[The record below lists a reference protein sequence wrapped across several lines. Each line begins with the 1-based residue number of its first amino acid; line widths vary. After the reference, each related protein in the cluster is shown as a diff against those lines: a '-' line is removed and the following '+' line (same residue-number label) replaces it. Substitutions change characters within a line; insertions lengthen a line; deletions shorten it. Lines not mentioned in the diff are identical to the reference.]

1 MLPTFLSVT
10 EYRYFFRKREI
21 MKRQE
26 VILKI
31 VAVSTLAMLQGC
43 VAIMAGGA
51 AAAGT
56 IAYVRGDLESIMEE
70 DITAIY
76 ESSKQALR
84 DLEIEIV
91 GTDKDMLSAVVNGKG
106 AEDKKIV
113 IKMKR
118 IEQGRLVKLTIRI
131 GTFGDKTLSQIIYNK
146 IHKNL
151 KKYGTKM

>member
-1 MLPTFLSVT
+1 
-10 EYRYFFRKREI
+10 
-21 MKRQE
+21 MKKQE

-31 VAVSTLAMLQGC
+31 LVVSTLAMLQGC
-43 VAIMAGGA
+43 AAVVVAGGA
-51 AAAGT
+51 VAGT
-56 IAYVRGDLESIMEE
+56 VAYVRGDLESIMDE
-70 DITAIY
+70 DITDIY

-91 GTDKDMLSAVVNGKG
+91 GTDKDLLSAVVNGKG

-151 KKYGTKM
+151 EKYGTKM

>member
-1 MLPTFLSVT
+1 MK
-10 EYRYFFRKREI
+10 KR
-21 MKRQE
+21 E

-31 VAVSTLAMLQGC
+31 VVVSALAMLQGC
-43 VAIMAGGA
+43 VVVAAGA

-56 IAYVRGDLESIMEE
+56 VAYVRGDLESIMEE

-91 GTDKDMLSAVVNGKG
+91 GTDKDLLSAVVNGKG

-151 KKYGTKM
+151 EKYGTKM

>member
-1 MLPTFLSVT
+1 
-10 EYRYFFRKREI
+10 
-21 MKRQE
+21 MKKQE

-31 VAVSTLAMLQGC
+31 VAVSILAMLQGC
-43 VAIMAGGA
+43 VGVVVAGGA

-56 IAYVRGDLESIMEE
+56 VAYVRGDLESIMEE
-70 DITAIY
+70 DITSIY

-91 GTDKDMLSAVVNGKG
+91 GTDKDLLSAVVNGKG

-131 GTFGDKTLSQIIYNK
+131 GTFGDKTLSQIIYKK
-146 IHKNL
+146 IHNNL
-151 KKYGTKM
+151 EKYATKK

>member
-1 MLPTFLSVT
+1 
-10 EYRYFFRKREI
+10 
-21 MKRQE
+21 MKKQE

-31 VAVSTLAMLQGC
+31 VVVSALAMLQGC
-43 VAIMAGGA
+43 VVVAAGA

-56 IAYVRGDLESIMEE
+56 VAYVRGDLESIMEE

-91 GTDKDMLSAVVNGKG
+91 GTDKDLLSAVVNGKG

-151 KKYGTKM
+151 EKYGTKM

>member
-1 MLPTFLSVT
+1 
-10 EYRYFFRKREI
+10 
-21 MKRQE
+21 MKKQE

-31 VAVSTLAMLQGC
+31 VVVSALAMLQGC
-43 VAIMAGGA
+43 VVVAAGA

-56 IAYVRGDLESIMEE
+56 VAYVRGDLESIMEE

-91 GTDKDMLSAVVNGKG
+91 GTDKDLLSAVVNGKG
-106 AEDKKIV
+106 AEDKKIT

-146 IHKNL
+146 INKNL
-151 KKYGTKM
+151 EKYATKK

>member
-1 MLPTFLSVT
+1 
-10 EYRYFFRKREI
+10 
-21 MKRQE
+21 MKKQE

-31 VAVSTLAMLQGC
+31 VAVSTLAVLQGC

-70 DITAIY
+70 DITSIY
-76 ESSKQALR
+76 ESSKQALT

-91 GTDKDMLSAVVNGKG
+91 GTDKDLLSAVVNGKG
-106 AEDKKIV
+106 AEDKKII

-118 IEQGRLVKLTIRI
+118 IEQGRLVKLTIRV
-131 GTFGDKTLSQIIYNK
+131 GTFGDKTLSHIIYNK

-151 KKYGTKM
+151 EKYATKK

>member
-1 MLPTFLSVT
+1 MK
-10 EYRYFFRKREI
+10 KR
-21 MKRQE
+21 E

-43 VAIMAGGA
+43 VGVVVAGGA
-51 AAAGT
+51 AAGT
-56 IAYVRGDLESIMEE
+56 AAYVRGDLESIMEE
-70 DITAIY
+70 DITSIY
-76 ESSKQALR
+76 ESSKQALI

-91 GTDKDMLSAVVNGKG
+91 GTDKDLLSAVVNGQG

-131 GTFGDKTLSQIIYNK
+131 GTFGDKPLSQIIYKK
-146 IHKNL
+146 INRNL
-151 KKYGTKM
+151 

>member
-1 MLPTFLSVT
+1 
-10 EYRYFFRKREI
+10 
-21 MKRQE
+21 MKKQE

-31 VAVSTLAMLQGC
+31 LVVSTLAMLQGC
-43 VAIMAGGA
+43 VVVAGGA
-51 AAAGT
+51 AAAVGT
-56 IAYVRGDLESIMEE
+56 VAYVRGDLESIMEE

-76 ESSKQALR
+76 ESSKQAMR

-106 AEDKKIV
+106 AEDKKIM

-151 KKYGTKM
+151 EKNATKK

>member
-1 MLPTFLSVT
+1 
-10 EYRYFFRKREI
+10 
-21 MKRQE
+21 MKKQE

-31 VAVSTLAMLQGC
+31 VVVSALAMLQGC
-43 VAIMAGGA
+43 VVVAAGA

-56 IAYVRGDLESIMEE
+56 VAYVRGDLESIMEE
-70 DITAIY
+70 DISSIY
-76 ESSKQALR
+76 ESSKQALI

-91 GTDKDMLSAVVNGKG
+91 GTDKDLLSAVVNGKG
-106 AEDKKIV
+106 AEDKKIT

-146 IHKNL
+146 INKNL
-151 KKYGTKM
+151 EKYATKK